1 MRGIIMFCI
10 SSGCFFF
17 FNYFFILFCRIQHM
31 CLTPTSCNDA
41 LVPITR
47 ALCFVE
53 KGD

>member
-1 MRGIIMFCI
+1 MDEGNYHVLHLT
-10 SSGCFFF
+10 GLFFF
-17 FNYFFILFCRIQHM
+17 FIIILFCRIL